1 MIVAGGEG
9 IINPYEIGSDGMAM
23 SGRSARQL
31 FVAHYHLRPGG
42 VRRVIETA
50 LPAVVARGE
59 VEAVTL
65 VTGEPPAPEWLQ
77 RVRESLG
84 KVPLVVEVHREFLYF
99 SELSPPPEDLASR
112 LEKICAGLLARGG
125 ESAVLWVHNL
135 ALGRSVPVATGWAR
149 AASTSGA
156 VFLSHHHDF
165 FFDNRWIRWPEMC
178 ASGIA
183 DLDEAAAA
191 VFPAG
196 GRTAHLAIN
205 RSDHALL
212 AGGFA
217 ERAVWMPNPV
227 IPPQHH
233 HGAEREA
240 RHWLRTRTGEEA
252 PYWLL
257 PSRLLRRKNIAEA
270 VLLARWLRPGA
281 RVVTTGGPTSV
292 DEEPYDQWLRSAAL
306 RHAWPLDLSVMA
318 GRSDAP
324 AVSALMAGAE
334 AVLLTSLQ
342 EGFGLPY
349 LEAAAARSP
358 LMARALPNVLP
369 DLLALGLQAPSTY
382 ADVMVPVDLFD
393 HAAECVRQRTLW
405 KNWRAALPQEAQDL
419 AGEPLRPDRPEGL
432 MAFNRL
438 TATAQEAVLAR
449 PAGDTVAALSEANP
463 SLAPWRGVGRDLPAA
478 LLTDEAAA
486 ALSPERF
493 AEGFW
498 SAVDRAASG
507 AAPESNAPQRVMR
520 AFLAE
525 RLRGDNLYPLLF
537 SSRS

>member
-1 MIVAGGEG
+1 MIVAGAEG

-23 SGRSARQL
+23 SERSVRQL

-59 VEAVTL
+59 VESVTL

-77 RVRESLG
+77 RVRQSVG
-84 KVPLVVEVHREFLYF
+84 RVPLAVEVHREFLYF
-99 SELSPPPEDLASR
+99 SELSPAPDDLAAR
-112 LEKICAGLLARGG
+112 LGKLCTGLLARAG
-125 ESAVLWVHNL
+125 EHAVLWVHNL
-135 ALGRSVPVATGWAR
+135 ALGRSVPVASGWAR
-149 AASTSGA
+149 AAASTGA

-165 FFDNRWIRWPEMC
+165 FFDNRWLRWPEMRG
-178 ASGIA
+178 SGLA
-183 DLDEAAAA
+183 DLAEAAAA

-205 RSDHALL
+205 RADHALL

-217 ERAVWMPNPV
+217 DRAIWMPNPV

-233 HGAEREA
+233 RGAEQEA
-240 RHWLRTRTGEEA
+240 RRWLQARTGEEA

-257 PSRLLRRKNIAEA
+257 PCRLLRRKNIAEA

-281 RVVTTGGPTSV
+281 RVVTTGAPTSI
-292 DEEPYDQWLRSAAL
+292 DEEPYDRWLRGASL
-306 RHAWPLDLSVMA
+306 RHSWPLDLSVMA

-349 LEAAAARSP
+349 LEAAVARRP

-369 DLLALGLQAPSTY
+369 DLLLLGLQTPSTY
-382 ADVMVPVDLFD
+382 ADVMVPAGLFD
-393 HAAECVRQRTLW
+393 HAAERVRQRMLW
-405 KNWRAALPQEAQDL
+405 ENWRAALPPEVQDL
-419 AGEPLRPDRPEGL
+419 AGEPWQPDGADGL
-432 MAFNRL
+432 VGFNRL
-438 TATAQEAVLAR
+438 TSTAQEEVLAR
-449 PAGDTVAALSEANP
+449 PAGDTVAVLSEANP
-463 SLAPWRGVGRDLPAA
+463 SLARWRGAGPDLPTA

-498 SAVDRAASG
+498 SAVERAASASPPASG
-507 AAPESNAPQRVMR
+507 ASQRVMR

-525 RLRGDNLYPLLF
+525 RLRGDNLYPLVF
-537 SSRS
+537 SPRS